1 VRVFI
6 ISLLLAIFITS
17 CFSYP
22 KTNRRHHFVKTE
34 YPKNEFIIVRD
45 AIICANID
53 GFRIKPL
60 EINRDSV
67 LSIFVNAFQKLPA
80 KFEIRKGKAY
90 CNRAF
95 IARSKV
101 KYRKFT
107 FSEISPL
114 LGEETNPILIPI
126 INYNYI
132 PRRNMYITST
142 GAVGGGGFQK
152 NVHIELAIMIFR
164 NNKLE
169 YFSSRLFF
177 TASETVYDYNE
188 SIDFSIKQENIDTL
202 VQLTMKDYLERMK

>member
-1 VRVFI
+1 MR
-6 ISLLLAIFITS
+6 ISLISFLIVIFITS

-67 LSIFVNAFQKLPA
+67 LSVFVNAFQKLPA

-95 IARSKV
+95 IARNKI
-101 KYRKFT
+101 KYRKFN
-107 FSEISPL
+107 FSELASL
-114 LGEETNPILIPI
+114 LGDEPNSVLIPI

-132 PRRNMYITST
+132 PRRNIYITST
-142 GAVGGGGFQK
+142 GAFGGGGFSK
-152 NVHIELAIMIFR
+152 NVHIHLAILIFR
-164 NNKLE
+164 NKELT
-169 YFSSRLFF
+169 YFSSRFFF
-177 TASETVYDYNE
+177 TRSETVYDYRE

-202 VQLTMKDYLERMK
+202 VQLTMKDYLEQMK

>member
-1 VRVFI
+1 MRVFI

-95 IARSKV
+95 IARNKV

>member
-1 VRVFI
+1 MRV
-6 ISLLLAIFITS
+6 LLIFFLLTIVVSS
-17 CFSYP
+17 CQYR
-22 KTNRRHHFVKTE
+22 KTNRHHHLARPE
-34 YPKNEFIIVRD
+34 YAKDETITIKNAIV
-45 AIICANID
+45 CANIF
-53 GFRIKPL
+53 GFIHTKPL
-60 EINRDSV
+60 DVNGD
-67 LSIFVNAFQKLPA
+67 SIFDVFSKSFQKLPIKLEI
-80 KFEIRKGKAY
+80 KFGDVA
-90 CNRAF
+90 CNRSL
-95 IARSKV
+95 IARYRL

-152 NVHIELAIMIFR
+152 NVHIELAIVIFR
-164 NNKLE
+164 NKKLE

-177 TASETVYDYNE
+177 TASETVYDYRE